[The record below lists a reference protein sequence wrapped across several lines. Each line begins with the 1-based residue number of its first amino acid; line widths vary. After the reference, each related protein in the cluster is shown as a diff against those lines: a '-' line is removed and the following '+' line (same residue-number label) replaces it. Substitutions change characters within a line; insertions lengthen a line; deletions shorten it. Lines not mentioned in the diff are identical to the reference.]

1 MLNELIAVESGRWVS
16 RGSANGQAFHA
27 ASHGLETSAL
37 IARLP
42 RQAVMHD
49 LVFAQAARWW
59 LSDESF
65 EDKEGD
71 EDFGAGGIDGYFAKE
86 VTEAARILSRL
97 AWSPWLARIDL
108 RWRLRELRIRT
119 AKCDAPEVRRALRN
133 AQHTYGELPRP
144 LGQLVTKT

>member
-1 MLNELIAVESGRWVS
+1 
-16 RGSANGQAFHA
+16 
-27 ASHGLETSAL
+27 
-37 IARLP
+37 
-42 RQAVMHD
+42 MHY
-49 LVFAQAARWW
+49 LVFAQAARW

-108 RWRLRELRIRT
+108 RWRLRTPHPYR
-119 AKCDAPEVRRALRN
+119 EVRCTRGRRALRN
-133 AQHTYGELPRP
+133 AQHTYGELPGP
-144 LGQLVTKT
+144 LGELVTKT

>member
-1 MLNELIAVESGRWVS
+1 MGQQGVS
-16 RGSANGQAFHA
+16 QRAGLHA

-71 EDFGAGGIDGYFAKE
+71 QDFGAGGIDGYFANE

-108 RWRLRELRIRT
+108 R
-119 AKCDAPEVRRALRN
+119 
-133 AQHTYGELPRP
+133 
-144 LGQLVTKT
+144 

>member
-1 MLNELIAVESGRWVS
+1 
-16 RGSANGQAFHA
+16 
-27 ASHGLETSAL
+27 
-37 IARLP
+37 
-42 RQAVMHD
+42 MHD

-108 RWRLRELRIRT
+108 RWRLRNSASVPRSAMHQRYDALSAMLSTHT
-119 AKCDAPEVRRALRN
+119 ASYPVRL
-133 AQHTYGELPRP
+133 ESLSPRP
-144 LGQLVTKT
+144 NPTSLTRF

>member
-1 MLNELIAVESGRWVS
+1 VVCNEVQRAADVVKVESHFDFSV
-16 RGSANGQAFHA
+16 
-27 ASHGLETSAL
+27 
-37 IARLP
+37 RLC
-42 RQAVMHD
+42 
-49 LVFAQAARWW
+49 
-59 LSDESF
+59 
-65 EDKEGD
+65 
-71 EDFGAGGIDGYFAKE
+71 YFAKE

>member
-1 MLNELIAVESGRWVS
+1 MGQQGVS
-16 RGSANGQAFHA
+16 QRAG
-27 ASHGLETSAL
+27 
-37 IARLP
+37 LP
-42 RQAVMHD
+42 RSQPRVGNIRSD
-49 LVFAQAARWW
+49 SSAATSSCYALPRVRASCSVA
-59 LSDESF
+59 SDESF

-108 RWRLRELRIRT
+108 RWRLRELRTRT

-133 AQHTYGELPRP
+133 AQHTYGELPGP
-144 LGQLVTKT
+144 LGELVTKT